1 MKAQALRSIAF
12 DSSAELELKNAFFAS
27 GSPRFMV
34 EAAQAAFDQG
44 HFGTGMA
51 YARLAVPSFDARRFD
66 EVPLQAWKALYPL
79 PYEAQLR
86 HESEKNGV
94 DPMIVAGLIRQESTF
109 QADVVSYANAY
120 GLMQLLPKTAKL
132 MAKQRRVKYAKS
144 KLFDANYNIELGTYY
159 LKGLVDLTGT
169 PEYALAAY
177 NAGEDRIALWKSER
191 SYEEIPELVES
202 IPFSQTREY
211 VQIVLRNAA
220 VYRMIYP
227 ATQNG
232 ASSQAA
238 TRGNFARSEAES
250 RSGR

>member
-1 MKAQALRSIAF
+1 
-12 DSSAELELKNAFFAS
+12 LKNAFFAT

-51 YARLAVPSFDARRFD
+51 YARLAVPSFDSRRFN

-79 PYEAQLR
+79 PYEVQLR
-86 HESEKNGV
+86 RESQKNGI

-132 MAKQRRVKYAKS
+132 MARQRRVKYAKN

-159 LKGLVDLTGT
+159 FKGLVDLTGT

-191 SYEEIPELVES
+191 NYEEIPELVES

-238 TRGNFARSEAES
+238 TRGGFPRSQAES